1 MTYKVLVAGLKEQ
14 DAGKTTLAL
23 ALLAYLR
30 EQGFNACGFKPRA
43 GNSVWYDYDVVH
55 KALSQGRLYGKDAAR
70 LKAASESGSASG
82 SVMEEFINPI
92 HRLWAEPSRV
102 DPISQIPY
110 FIVDRITLWFEE
122 GVQNLV
128 IENEALPAEYKCN
141 DAIFRILRAK
151 ASRVYHARD
160 LNTLNKL
167 TGDYYDLAVE
177 LAYKKMIEQYDYV
190 VIESYSDI
198 ALPWKGLNDLD
209 AVIGIRPG
217 LISVFDPKKYLTAVQ
232 LAASTY
238 SQEELATSKIIEL
251 LKPIKEVKVTPF
263 RAEEIMQGLKE
274 KIHLLL

>member
-23 ALLAYLR
+23 ALLTYLR

-70 LKAASESGSASG
+70 LKAASESGSALG
-82 SVMEEFINPI
+82 SIKEEFINPI

-102 DPISQIPY
+102 NPISQIPY

-141 DAIFRILRAK
+141 DTIFSLLRAK

-177 LAYKKMIEQYDYV
+177 LAYKKMVEQYDCM

-232 LAASTY
+232 LTASTY

>member
-23 ALLAYLR
+23 ALLAYFR

-55 KALSQGRLYGKDAAR
+55 NALSQGRLYGKDATR
-70 LKAASESGSASG
+70 LKAASEFGSASG

-141 DAIFRILRAK
+141 DAIFRILRTK
-151 ASRVYHARD
+151 ASSVYHARD
-160 LNTLNKL
+160 LNMLNKL

-177 LAYKKMIEQYDYV
+177 LAYRKMVEQYDCV

-263 RAEEIMQGLKE
+263 RAGEIMQGLKE